1 VNRRPL
7 QVESIV
13 CARDRVLFWEDTHV
27 RKRCLEGP
35 KILITGGGTGIGK
48 SLGTALSNWVRAE
61 IVMCGRREEVLKN
74 TVQEWKA
81 ARGNAVPY
89 RVRYTAS
96 RQGGR
101 HVRRDLAG
109 SRWPGQQRR
118 RKFHC
123 RTEQLSPRAFN
134 SVVDMVLHG
143 TANYSIAAGE
153 RWIEGGQ
160 KGTILSIVTSAAWQ
174 GRAFMAPSQSYLLGR
189 TAAGRSAHE
198 NPDSRILTARAM

>member
-35 KILITGGGTGIGK
+35 KILITGGGTGI
-48 SLGTALSNWVRAE
+48 GTALSNWVRAE

-143 TANYSIAAGE
+143 TANYSIARASVGSRAAKVRSCLSLLVLPGRGGLSWLLLRAICLAE
-153 RWIEGGQ
+153 RRPVGQ
-160 KGTILSIVTSAAWQ
+160 LT
-174 GRAFMAPSQSYLLGR
+174 R
-189 TAAGRSAHE
+189 TPIHGS
-198 NPDSRILTARAM
+198 